1 MRRSRTITEEARS
14 DNRTPS
20 VDDQIRDYRFSSRI
34 RHRAAA
40 TVARRRGQRTLESQL
55 DPEAQLRISQT
66 RRARMV
72 PAEWVLRP
80 SRTIQPAVA
89 PRRVDTRARLDGSL
103 TLRFADYGNIPTT
116 RRSFAVNEHDTEEIN
131 DEDEFVG
138 MALINERY
146 IEHGIRLLMQQEA
159 AKRRPAEQIWD
170 TLGQPSGKYDYYVST
185 NLVASASIIRSSTR
199 H

>member
-1 MRRSRTITEEARS
+1 MRRTRTITEEARS

-66 RRARMV
+66 R
-72 PAEWVLRP
+72 L
-80 SRTIQPAVA
+80 A
-89 PRRVDTRARLDGSL
+89 PRRVDIRTRLDGSL
-103 TLRFADYGNIPTT
+103 TLRFADYGSIPAT

-131 DEDEFVG
+131 DEHEFVG
-138 MALINERY
+138 MAFINERY
-146 IEHGIRLLMQQEA
+146 FEHGVRLLMQQEA
-159 AKRRPAEQIWD
+159 AKRRPTEQI
-170 TLGQPSGKYDYYVST
+170 
-185 NLVASASIIRSSTR
+185 
-199 H
+199 

>member
-40 TVARRRGQRTLESQL
+40 IVARRRGQRTLESQL

-72 PAEWVLRP
+72 
-80 SRTIQPAVA
+80 
-89 PRRVDTRARLDGSL
+89 
-103 TLRFADYGNIPTT
+103 
-116 RRSFAVNEHDTEEIN
+116 AVNEHDTEEIN

-138 MALINERY
+138 MAFINERY
-146 IEHGIRLLMQQEA
+146 FEHGVRLLMQQEA
-159 AKRRPAEQIWD
+159 AKRRPTEQIWD
-170 TLGQPSGKYDYYVST
+170 TLGQPSG
-185 NLVASASIIRSSTR
+185 N
-199 H
+199 